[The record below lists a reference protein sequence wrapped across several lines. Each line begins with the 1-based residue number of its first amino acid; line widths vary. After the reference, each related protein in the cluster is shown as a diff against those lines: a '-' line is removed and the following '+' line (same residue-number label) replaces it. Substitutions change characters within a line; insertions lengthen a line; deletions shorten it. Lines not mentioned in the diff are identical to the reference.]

1 MHTPAADGPAGRAAE
16 PPFALS
22 VDVEEH
28 FQVQAFAHRVARRE
42 WSRYPSRVA
51 RNTERLLDLFDAAGA
66 RGTFFVLGWVARE
79 HRPLVSRIAS
89 RGHEIA
95 SHGMSHRMLG
105 ELTRDAF
112 REEARESKALL
123 EDLAGTPVLGFRAP
137 SYSVGVGTL
146 WALPILAETGYAY
159 DSSIYPIRRRRYGY
173 PAGPTRPE
181 RLQTGTGAS
190 IVEFPL
196 PTVPLGPIRF
206 PVLAGA
212 YLRLLPGWVSVAA
225 ARWHAL
231 RRVPLVL
238 NVHPW
243 EIDPDQPTIGSSRL
257 ATWTHYARLGRTMEI
272 LSAVLRCG
280 RFAPVATRLAELR
293 LLDDGARTRTAVS

>member
-1 MHTPAADGPAGRAAE
+1 M
-16 PPFALS
+16 S
-22 VDVEEH
+22 VDVEDYFHVSVFDGIVPRSTWGDME
-28 FQVQAFAHRVARRE
+28 
-42 WSRYPSRVA
+42 SRVS
-51 RNTERLLDLFDAAGA
+51 RNTDRLLDIFDEYKV
-66 RGTFFVLGWVARE
+66 RSTFFILGWVAERY
-79 HRPLVSRIAS
+79 PQLVRTIAQ